1 MTPLVATLALAAAV
15 ALLMLANTNRARC
28 RMRGHAWGRAYTDD
42 KRRLERCDRCFTVRD
57 HVFVVPTAATVD
69 ALTIDGTAPVSF
81 VVSPRAVAP
90 EPVEVV
96 DEVAARRAEI
106 AATVRAKYG
115 AVSAESKGVS

>member
-15 ALLMLANTNRARC
+15 ALLMIANTNRARC

-42 KRRLERCDRCFTVRD
+42 KRRLERCDRCFAVRD
-57 HVFVVPTAATVD
+57 HVFVVPTAARLSNVG
-69 ALTIDGTAPVSF
+69 IDGTAPVSF
-81 VVSPRAVAP
+81 VVSPRVVEP

-106 AATVRAKYG
+106 AANVRAKHG
-115 AVSAESKGVS
+115 KVAAESKGVS